1 MTGCQV
7 LQYVM
12 LCSKP
17 YFNIFIL
24 LQDKIGSQYN
34 SLPQSNQWFPQYRGV
49 KSFFSFIYKKYFI
62 FSKKTSRPKNPKNII
77 YFPLKNIVFR
87 VSTKMNDVHK

>member
-24 LQDKIGSQYN
+24 LQDKIDSQYN
-34 SLPQSNQWFPQYRGV
+34 SLPQSNQWFPQYRKV
-49 KSFFSFIYKKYFI
+49 KVSFPLYIKNTLYFL
-62 FSKKTSRPKNPKNII
+62 KNLLVQKNII
-77 YFPLKNIVFR
+77 YFC
-87 VSTKMNDVHK
+87 